1 MTPKT
6 YHQKPI
12 DFFARRTHFID
23 HLAPIW
29 EALGARRGVFYVP
42 ECILDY
48 AMRLRIDAQPL
59 KSLNPLD
66 PLEVAP
72 DGGNPLVVA
81 AYGDLTRA
89 YEVRPQ
95 RPFFLIEHG
104 VGLTPSN
111 HSGYAGGTSLRRKVD
126 LFLAP
131 NEYIRA
137 KTAKSLPD
145 ACQVVIG
152 TPKLDRIYTQG
163 WWSYGKDERMP
174 VVAISFHWDGSKA
187 VGPEAGNAFRH
198 YQDVMTSLSRQAGFK
213 LIGHGHPRIIDI
225 LTPFYRDLGVEV
237 VRDFEEVM
245 ARADVYINDCSSTL
259 YEFCVTGKPVIM
271 LNAPWFRSEANWG
284 IRFWDYTD
292 IGIQVNEPVELLPAI
307 DRTID
312 SPQEY
317 REAREKAVQDLYPFL
332 GHSAQRAAGAILGFC
347 EGR

>member
-1 MTPKT
+1 MISKRNN
-6 YHQKPI
+6 QKPI

-29 EALGARRGVFYVP
+29 EALGQRRGTFYVA
-42 ECILDY
+42 ECILDH
-48 AMRLRIDAQPL
+48 ALRLRIDAQPL

-81 AYGDLTRA
+81 AYGDLSRA
-89 YEVRPQ
+89 YDVRPQ
-95 RPFFLIEHG
+95 RPFILMEHG

-145 ACQVVIG
+145 ARQVVIG
-152 TPKLDRIYTQG
+152 TPKLDRAYWQG
-163 WWSYGKDERMP
+163 WYREDPRP
-174 VVAISFHWDGSKA
+174 TVAISFHWDGSKA
-187 VGPEAGNAFRH
+187 VGPEGGNAFAH
-198 YQDVMTSLSRQAGFK
+198 YRDVLASLSRTDGFR
-213 LIGHGHPRIIDI
+213 LIGHGHPRIIDT
-225 LTPFYRDLGVEV
+225 LVPFYRDLGIEV
-237 VRDFEEVM
+237 MRDFREVM

-259 YEFCVTGKPVIM
+259 YEFCVTEKPVII
-271 LNAPWFRSEANWG
+271 LNAPWFRRETRWG

-312 SPQEY
+312 SPDEY
-317 REAREKAVQDLYPFL
+317 RAGRDKAVQDLYPFL
-332 GHSAQRAAGAILGFC
+332 GHSAQRAAGAILGFLG
-347 EGR
+347 GRS